1 MTDELR
7 LKISLLAMRIGVTL
21 VFLVWTLDK
30 IFNYEHNNIVIGH
43 YYHVELSQPILF
55 FLGCSELAVVF
66 LFFCGL
72 FKTFSYGIILFAHSV
87 TTIVSSWRLFPP
99 YEVHQLLYFGSLPML
114 GACLGLFLLRNSD
127 SLMTLRITR

>member
-87 TTIVSSWRLFPP
+87 TTIVSSWRL
-99 YEVHQLLYFGSLPML
+99 LPAPL
-114 GACLGLFLLRNSD
+114 ALSANVFTSVPA
-127 SLMTLRITR
+127 S